1 MSLYIFSM
9 AVLSLVFM
17 LVFGTWWDGSAPF
30 KIHVASLFAI
40 LAVLLSAMLMIA
52 VYPILTTRITNGQ
65 KKKELDN
72 ITWGRDVSANL
83 ATPAAVLDGYNLVF
97 ANKAF
102 LNELGMSGMSD
113 QIIGMP
119 LTNIVHPGDHLNLA
133 KFIAGNTHHQQQSE
147 TITLRIL
154 CYDGTTLP
162 VQMALSPLREDGSS
176 NYSLLQFSSASS
188 SLSQTTH
195 LGDQSDYH
203 LLIDR
208 IEQIVFHVN
217 ANGDFI
223 FLNPSW
229 EYLLDHA
236 IKDSLNKPLISFV
249 HPEDRPM
256 VEARISSLTL
266 GKRASCHLQTRL
278 IAKNGNS
285 FWVELR
291 AKATSSHKGERTS
304 VIGTMTD
311 INRMKTTEASLRANR
326 RSLSTLLSNIPGM
339 VYRCKND
346 RNWSFEFASDGCLE
360 VTGYEPYEM
369 VNAPN
374 FSFVQIIHPDDR
386 QLAWES
392 VQQCVSSQKKFQL
405 VYRLITRSGQVKW
418 VWEQGKG
425 VYSSAGELL
434 ALEGFITDLAN
445 EGDVDSM
452 MAFQALFNENSLNQ
466 R

>member
-9 AVLSLVFM
+9 VVLSMVFM
-17 LVFGTWWDGSAPF
+17 LVFSTWWDGSAPF
-30 KIHVASLFAI
+30 KIHLAALVAAM
-40 LAVLLSAMLMIA
+40 ATVLSSILMIA
-52 VYPILTTRITNGQ
+52 IYPILTSRVASGQ
-65 KKKELDN
+65 KNKQLDN

-83 ATPAAVLDGYNLVF
+83 STPSAVLDGYNLVF
-97 ANKAF
+97 ANRAF

-119 LTNIVHPGDHLNLA
+119 LTNIVHPGDHHNLA
-133 KFIAGNTHHQQQSE
+133 KFIAGAAHNDPHNE

-154 CYDGTTLP
+154 CSDGTTLP

-176 NYSLLQFSSASS
+176 SLSLLQFSSSS
-188 SLSQTTH
+188 GLPNAVTPSEE
-195 LGDQSDYH
+195 QSDYH

-217 ANGDFI
+217 ADRGII

-229 EYLLDHA
+229 EHLLDHS
-236 IKDSLNKPLISFV
+236 IKESLNKPLISFV

-256 VEARISSLTL
+256 VEARISSLTQ
-266 GKRASCHLQTRL
+266 GKRTSCHLQTRL
-278 IAKNGNS
+278 IARNGNS

-291 AKATSSHKGERTS
+291 AKATSTHKGERSS

-374 FSFVQIIHPDDR
+374 FSFIQIIHPDDR
-386 QLAWES
+386 HKAWECVQHS
-392 VQQCVSSQKKFQL
+392 VSMQKKFQL
-405 VYRLITRSGQVKW
+405 VYRIITRTGQVKW

-434 ALEGFITDLAN
+434 ALEGFITDFAS
-445 EGDVDSM
+445 EGDPETMVK
-452 MAFQALFNENSLNQ
+452 FQDLFLDHNPC
-466 R
+466 

>member
-9 AVLSLVFM
+9 VVLSLVFM
-17 LVFGTWWDGSAPF
+17 LVFSTWWDGSAPF
-30 KIHVASLFAI
+30 KIHVAALVAAMASVF
-40 LAVLLSAMLMIA
+40 SAMLMIA
-52 VYPILTTRITNGQ
+52 IYPILTTRMSNGQ
-65 KKKELDN
+65 KKKQLDN

-83 ATPAAVLDGYNLVF
+83 STPSAVLDGYNLVF
-97 ANKAF
+97 ANRAF
-102 LNELGMSGMSD
+102 LDELGMSGMSD

-119 LTNIVHPGDHLNLA
+119 LTNIVHPGDHHNLA
-133 KFIAGNTHHQQQSE
+133 KFIAGTTHDHQQNE

-154 CYDGTTLP
+154 CSDGTTLP

-176 NYSLLQFSSASS
+176 NLSLLQFSSGSGLPIAASA
-188 SLSQTTH
+188 
-195 LGDQSDYH
+195 LGEQSDYH

-217 ANGDFI
+217 ANRDFI

-229 EYLLDHA
+229 EHLLDHSV
-236 IKDSLNKPLISFV
+236 KESLNKPLISFI

-256 VEARISSLTL
+256 VESRISSLTQ
-266 GKRASCHLQTRL
+266 GKRTSCHLQTRL

-291 AKATSSHKGERTS
+291 AKATSLHKGERSS

-311 INRMKTTEASLRANR
+311 INRMKSTEASLRANR

-369 VNAPN
+369 VNALN
-374 FSFVQIIHPDDR
+374 FSFIQIIHPDDR
-386 QLAWES
+386 QAAWECVQNS
-392 VQQCVSSQKKFQL
+392 VSTQKRFQL
-405 VYRLITRSGQVKW
+405 VYRIITRSGQTKW

-425 VYSSAGELL
+425 VYSSSGELL
-434 ALEGFITDLAN
+434 ALEGFITDFAN
-445 EGDVDSM
+445 EGDAETM
-452 MAFQALFNENSLNQ
+452 MKFQALFLDHTLS
-466 R
+466 